1 MLSYCRYIFNSQLYS
16 AQYWVSQGCPR
27 EKLVIGLPTYG
38 RSWTLAGAEHGINA
52 PAVSG
57 GDRGPVSNESGF
69 LAYNEI
75 CQFIKYLGWSKE
87 YVPYMKTGPYAYKVG
102 IFTR

>member
-1 MLSYCRYIFNSQLYS
+1 MTH
-16 AQYWVSQGCPR
+16 GCPR
-27 EKLVIGLPTYG
+27 EKLVIGIPTYG
-38 RSWTLAGAEHGINA
+38 RSWTLAGPESGINA

-57 GDRGPVSNESGF
+57 GDRGPVTNEKGF

-87 YVPYMKTGPYAYKVG
+87 YVPYMKTGPYAYKVDTYLHIYYATYFILSKCFRVING
-102 IFTR
+102 